1 MSFEY
6 LSGLSPKKNFS
17 PQVVPDAVE
26 VLLIEQ
32 NFTDGL
38 IKGMVGQVRR
48 DLFPARRST
57 GQLDGETSIELVTQ
71 VTLLVISALL
81 TWSVRTRTWR
91 KALDQAAT
99 SRWAASCQTCVHP
112 QSSALCWASLW
123 NGNADG
129 HVWAAHPLRWSGN
142 NLTSQ
147 SERLRP
153 WAGLRVLPSRPFLN
167 HHSSWA
173 SAWASLPSLWKPQ

>member
-38 IKGMVGQVRR
+38 IKGTVGQVRR

-81 TWSVRTRTWR
+81 T
-91 KALDQAAT
+91 
-99 SRWAASCQTCVHP
+99 
-112 QSSALCWASLW
+112 
-123 NGNADG
+123 
-129 HVWAAHPLRWSGN
+129 
-142 NLTSQ
+142 
-147 SERLRP
+147 
-153 WAGLRVLPSRPFLN
+153 
-167 HHSSWA
+167 
-173 SAWASLPSLWKPQ
+173 